1 VPFCREGLLRAG
13 MSSKGA
19 FIRRGAT
26 LFLSGEDEPLDCPS
40 NVLPVVVEFRT
51 IRPCSKS

>member
-1 VPFCREGLLRAG
+1 VPFCCKGLLRAR

-19 FIRRGAT
+19 FIRRGAI

-40 NVLPVVVEFRT
+40 SVLPVVVEFRT